1 MDGMT
6 TIGERIRKA
15 REAKKLS
22 QTDLA
27 NRLKLTRNAISLW
40 ESNKSEPK
48 PKTMRQ
54 VAAILGKDH
63 DWLTTGRTGNTAR
76 VLGLCLIGDVAAGVW
91 YEIPEN
97 QDMEYERVPIAP
109 DPRYPPDSQYA
120 LKIRGNSVNRI
131 AKDGT
136 IVHCVDIADAGI
148 DVRDG
153 DLVWVERHRG
163 GLVEATIKRI
173 RKTNGTVELWP
184 ESDDPLHQEKLTLK
198 GPKGDTE
205 AILKGLVLFTL
216 NPVPRGS

>member
-1 MDGMT
+1 MAGMSS
-6 TIGERIRKA
+6 IGERIRKA
-15 REAKKLS
+15 REAKDLS

-27 NRLKLTRNAISLW
+27 RRLKLTRNAVSLW
-40 ESNKSEPK
+40 ENDKSEPR
-48 PKTMRQ
+48 PETMRL

-63 DWLTTGRTGNTAR
+63 DWLTTGRSGNTGH
-76 VLGLCLIGDVAAGVW
+76 VLGLRLVGDVAAGVW
-91 YEIPEN
+91 HEITET

-109 DPRYPPDSQYA
+109 DPRYPADAQYA
-120 LKIRGNSVNRI
+120 LKIRGNSVNLV

-136 IVHCVDIADAGI
+136 IVHCVDIAEAGI

-153 DLVWVERHRG
+153 DLVWVERRRG

-173 RKTNGTVELWP
+173 RKPNGTVELWP
-184 ESDDPLHQEKLTLK
+184 ESDDPLHQEKLVLK

-205 AILKGLVLFTL
+205 ALVKGLVLFTL